1 LSTRTDDG
9 KDRTSVIKGKSV
21 PMIFK
26 ETTIP
31 GAYVIEPERIT
42 DHRGFFAR
50 VWCKKEFQQH
60 GLNSDL
66 LQSNV
71 GFSDRKGTVRG
82 LHFQKSPHA
91 EAKVVRC
98 TRGAILDV
106 IVDLRPDSPTYKKW
120 FGVELTGENRMMI
133 YVPEGTA
140 QGYMTLE
147 DCTEINYHTSQ
158 FFNVE
163 AASGVRFNDPAFDIK
178 WPMAPVVISE
188 QDRNWPLIKR

>member
-1 LSTRTDDG
+1 M
-9 KDRTSVIKGKSV
+9 
-21 PMIFK
+21 MIFK

-31 GAYVIEPERIT
+31 GAYVMEPERIT

-50 VWCKKEFQQH
+50 VWCKREFQQH
-60 GLNSDL
+60 GLNSEL
-66 LQSNV
+66 LQSNI
-71 GFSDRKGTVRG
+71 GFSYRKGTVRG
-82 LHFQKSPHA
+82 LHFQTFPHA
-91 EAKVVRC
+91 ETKIVRC
-98 TRGAILDV
+98 TRGAIFDV
-106 IVDLRPDSPTYKKW
+106 VVDLRPDSPTYKKW
-120 FGVELTGENRMMI
+120 FGVELTGENRKMI
-133 YVPEGTA
+133 YVPEGMA

>member
-1 LSTRTDDG
+1 M
-9 KDRTSVIKGKSV
+9 
-21 PMIFK
+21 MIFK

-50 VWCKKEFQQH
+50 VWCKREFQQH
-60 GLNSDL
+60 GLNGEL
-66 LQSNV
+66 LQSNI
-71 GFSDRKGTVRG
+71 GFSHRKGTVRG
-82 LHFQKSPHA
+82 LHFQKFPHA
-91 EAKVVRC
+91 ESKIVRC
-98 TRGAILDV
+98 TRGAIFDV
-106 IVDLRPDSPTYKKW
+106 VVDLRPDSATYKKW
-120 FGVELTGENRMMI
+120 FGVDLTGENRKMI
-133 YVPEGTA
+133 YVPEGMA

-158 FFNVE
+158 FFNLE